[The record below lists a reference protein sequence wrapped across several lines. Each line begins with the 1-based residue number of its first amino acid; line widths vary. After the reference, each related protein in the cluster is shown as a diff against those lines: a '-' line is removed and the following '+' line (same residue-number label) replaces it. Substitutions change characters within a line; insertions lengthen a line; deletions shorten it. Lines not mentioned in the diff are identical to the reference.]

1 MGESQRVKGRRGEQ
15 ELVHI
20 LRDQYGY
27 EVKRGMVFLNQSDLI
42 GLSGIHVECKRNE
55 RLNIWEAMR
64 QAVLEAG
71 KRHDGLPTVFH
82 RRNRSE
88 WLVTMRL
95 VDWIDLYGEWQN
107 DKRVDKDTPQDT

>member
-1 MGESQRVKGRRGEQ
+1 MGKSEREKGRRGEE
-15 ELVHI
+15 ELARL
-20 LRDQYGY
+20 LRDRYGY
-27 EVKRGMVFLNQSDLI
+27 EAKRGMVFLHQSDLI

-64 QAVLEAG
+64 QAVTEAAI
-71 KRHDGLPTVFH
+71 RNDGLPTVFH
-82 RRNRSE
+82 RRNRGE

-107 DKRVDKDTPQDT
+107 DKRMDKDTPQDT